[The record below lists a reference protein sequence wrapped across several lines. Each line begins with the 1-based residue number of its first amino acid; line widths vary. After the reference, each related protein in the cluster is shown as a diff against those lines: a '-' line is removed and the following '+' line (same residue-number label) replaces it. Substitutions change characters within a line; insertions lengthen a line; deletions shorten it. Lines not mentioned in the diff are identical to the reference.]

1 MAHFTPFFVLL
12 TLTCLLTLFDSQFW
26 KVRLFVIF
34 KHRMLQ
40 CAAATKTHVVPPNS
54 ILALCR
60 EILEYINL
68 QGEQAS
74 LVCKAESVLEREF
87 WKSFPRTKNLKSN
100 LESSSL

>member
-1 MAHFTPFFVLL
+1 
-12 TLTCLLTLFDSQFW
+12 
-26 KVRLFVIF
+26 
-34 KHRMLQ
+34 MLQ
-40 CAAATKTHVVPPNS
+40 CAVATKTHVVPPNS